1 VSELRSGR
9 WQASAAPRRWREE
22 QRSEVGW
29 LADNGACGVHSVEL
43 GSESEP
49 SETTMQVVLCTP
61 GRALIIEIEA
71 VSTPGVP
78 YEVVNGTEPIKG
90 ASELTVE

>member
-1 VSELRSGR
+1 
-9 WQASAAPRRWREE
+9 
-22 QRSEVGW
+22 
-29 LADNGACGVHSVEL
+29 
-43 GSESEP
+43 
-49 SETTMQVVLCTP
+49 MQVVLCTP